1 MGNRLCWDAV
11 SGKPSRSARCTLC
24 EQSLLTRFGNDLI
37 ESWEKLEGPLG
48 GGTLEERILREV
60 PWEVHISHYTFRVLL
75 CDSIYQSR

>member
-48 GGTLEERILREV
+48 GGTLEERILREGSMGGSYLALHV
-60 PWEVHISHYTFRVLL
+60 
-75 CDSIYQSR
+75 SRAVM